1 MKHFFLLTVSLL
13 CSAWMS
19 AQSPALA
26 ALEGFAYDTQV
37 TAPTG
42 NEWQSPEALA
52 LNKEQPRAWG
62 FHFPTEQ
69 AARGVLPERGA
80 YWLSLDGTWKFHW
93 CKTPEERAKG
103 FEAPA
108 YDVTAWDDIEVPGC
122 WNVQGLQPL
131 SNSPRGGEDFSSFGN
146 LTSNPSSTPLSGNAT
161 LPPTGGAGEG
171 LFRYGVPIYVNQKV
185 IFEHQVAVDDWKG
198 GVMRKPRN
206 PKWTVNEYPNEVGSY
221 RRTFTVPT
229 DWKGRVVYI
238 NFDGVDSFFY
248 LWINGHYVGFS
259 KNSRNTAS
267 FNITPYLNKEG
278 ENVVA
283 VEVYRNSDGS
293 FLEAQDMFR
302 LPGIF
307 RSTYL
312 TSVPEVEL
320 SDLIV
325 KTHPLTP
332 PVREGSGLRDATLEI
347 TSEVRNHGKKAVE
360 NLSVEYKVYPVKL
373 YSDELE
379 TPSPLPLK
387 GEGGHLANIEV
398 GSLQHIQLSPLR
410 GRGEG
415 VCLWSAEAPYRYVL
429 TATLKDKKGKTLDVR
444 STYFGIRTVEIRDT
458 KAEDDEFGLAGRYFY
473 VNNKPVKLKGVNRH
487 ETNPWRGHAIT
498 REQMQQEV
506 FLMKQ
511 GNINHV
517 RNSHYA
523 NDPYWYYL
531 CDKYG
536 IYLEDEANIESHEY
550 YYGDASLSH
559 PVEWRKAHIARNMEM
574 VRAHVN
580 APSIVIWSLGNEA
593 GPGKNFVAAYEA
605 IKAFD
610 TSRPVQYERN
620 NDIVDMGSNQYPSV
634 GWVQFAAKGGKGP
647 KYPFHISEYA
657 HSMGNAGGNLID
669 FWKAIETSNYIC
681 GGAIWDWVDQAIW
694 WPLSNSPRGG
704 EDSSSPGNKASNSS
718 KNLSS
723 GNATLPPTGGA
734 GEGLF
739 AYGGDFGDLP
749 NDGMFCMNGVML
761 PDLSPKPEYY
771 DVKHVYQNVGVEL
784 DKIWNRELSSGKK
797 MTFAGLKVTN
807 KNYFVALEDVD
818 ISVVVVRD
826 GFDVSRTTIPHE
838 PPHGM
843 PAIKPRKTEPIT
855 VPLQISDEEADEH
868 CYDLRVEFLLN
879 KDMPWAKKGYVQ
891 MAEQVHLWG
900 AADVEPIYRP
910 TPDPSRNGWESLRV
924 ETDGQFTKVTFPSKG
939 GSVFDNQKGT
949 IHSLSYD
956 GQEIIEPGCGPVL
969 DALRAPVDNDNWYYQ
984 SWYQNG
990 LHDLRHK
997 VLDRHVYTRKDGA
1010 VVLNYTVE
1018 SRGPKAQIQGG
1029 SSGRYEIRPT
1039 PSPSREGRGEAGAQ
1053 LSSDS
1058 EALPLTGERGEGPLL
1073 SSFSFT
1079 SNIVWTVYPDGTI
1092 ECQSAITGSNPKAI
1106 LPRLGFLMKLPT
1118 RFEAEGSKLSYFGC
1132 GPQNNY
1138 ADRKSGMFPAVYEST
1153 VRDQFVPFP
1162 KPQDMGNREG
1172 VQWLALTDATGSGL
1186 VFGALTGSMC
1196 TSVLPWSDLQLTY
1209 APHPSDLPESDGVYV
1224 HLDTK
1229 VTGLGG
1235 SSCGQGG
1242 PLEPDRVYADAHC
1255 FGFFIRPTATS
1266 DTHKISDA
1274 NFPVMHAGD
1283 LPLAITRDA
1292 KGEVT
1297 IVYNEFN
1304 GEEVKYEL
1312 KNNKGKKVVKAYA
1325 GEPIDMRSGG
1335 TITVWHAETPKV
1347 RISRT
1352 FDKVEFVPVT
1362 VLAASS
1368 EEPGENASHLVDGK
1382 PETIWHTAYGVT
1394 VTKYPHS
1401 VDFDCSELK
1410 TIKGFT
1416 YLPRQDG
1423 GANGNIKAYRIQ
1435 LSTDGKTWS
1444 EPVAEGE
1451 FERGAALK
1459 RVIFQKP
1466 QRARYLR
1473 FTALSSQNGLDFASG
1488 AEFTVIA
1495 E

>member
-1 MKHFFLLTVSLL
+1 MKRSFLLTTILF
-13 CSAWMS
+13 CATWMS
-19 AQSPALA
+19 AQSLTPA
-26 ALEGFAYDTQV
+26 ALEGFSYELQPA
-37 TAPTG
+37 APTG
-42 NEWQSPEALA
+42 FEWESPEALA
-52 LNKEQPRAWG
+52 LNKEQPQAWG
-62 FHFPTEQ
+62 FHFPTEE
-69 AARGVLPERGA
+69 AARGVLPECGA
-80 YWLSLDGTWKFHW
+80 YWQSLDGTWKFHW
-93 CKTPEERAKG
+93 CKTPEQRAKG
-103 FEAPA
+103 FEAPG

-122 WNVQGLQPL
+122 WNVQGLTLNSQL
-131 SNSPRGGEDFSSFGN
+131 S
-146 LTSNPSSTPLSGNAT
+146 T
-161 LPPTGGAGEG
+161 LN
-171 LFRYGVPIYVNQKV
+171 FNYGVPIYVNQKV
-185 IFEHQVAVDDWKG
+185 IFEHQVAVGDWKG

-206 PKWTVNEYPNEVGSY
+206 AQWTVNEYPNEVGSY
-221 RRTFTVPT
+221 RRTFTVPEE
-229 DWKGRVVYI
+229 WKGRVVYI

-267 FNITPYLNKEG
+267 FNITPYLNKKG

-312 TSVPEVEL
+312 TSVPETSLQDLVVRTKSLNGNGITEEADAEIVVEANVKNL
-320 SDLIV
+320 SK
-325 KTHPLTP
+325 KT
-332 PVREGSGLRDATLEI
+332 A
-347 TSEVRNHGKKAVE
+347 K
-360 NLSVEYKVYPVKL
+360 NLSVEYKVFPVKL
-373 YSDELE
+373 YSDELA
-379 TPSPLPLK
+379 P
-387 GEGGHLANIEV
+387 
-398 GSLQHIQLSPLR
+398 GSLHLDAEPTIGQPDAQVQLNVGADLSVAATSINLHGALP
-410 GRGEG
+410 
-415 VCLWSAEAPYRYVL
+415 WSAEAPYRYVL
-429 TATLKDKKGKTLDVR
+429 TATLKDKKGKVLDVR
-444 STYFGIRTVEIRDT
+444 STYFGVRTVEIRDT
-458 KAEDDEFGLAGRYFY
+458 KAEDDEFGLAGCYFY

-498 REQMQQEV
+498 KEQMQQEV

-559 PVEWRKAHIARNMEM
+559 PAEWRKAHIARNMEM

-669 FWKAIETSNYIC
+669 FWKAIETSNFIC

-694 WPLSNSPRGG
+694 ANGRM
-704 EDSSSPGNKASNSS
+704 N
-718 KNLSS
+718 
-723 GNATLPPTGGA
+723 
-734 GEGLF
+734 
-739 AYGGDFGDLP
+739 YGGDFGDLP

-761 PDLSPKPEYY
+761 PDFSPKPEYY

-784 DKIWNRELSSGKK
+784 DSIWQKTLKNGKDVN
-797 MTFAGLKVTN
+797 FVRLLIFN
-807 KNYFVALEDVD
+807 KNYFTPLDYVD
-818 ISVVVVRD
+818 IAVAVMQD
-826 GFDVSRTTIPHE
+826 GFEMARNVIHVNSASASYDPNLYGEHTGIE
-838 PPHGM
+838 P
-843 PAIKPRKTEPIT
+843 AAPRSSARVT
-855 VPLQISDEEADEH
+855 VPLRFAEDVNPDAH
-868 CYDLRVEFLLN
+868 CYDIRVEFLL
-879 KDMPWAKKGYVQ
+879 KEDMPWAKKGYVQ

-900 AADVEPIYRP
+900 AGDVKLIY
-910 TPDPSRNGWESLRV
+910 
-924 ETDGQFTKVTFPSKG
+924 DGKAANRIAPANNASINDYTMITANNWYVA
-939 GSVFDNQKGT
+939 FDNLRGT
-949 IHSLSYD
+949 IHQLQYQGED
-956 GQEIIEPGCGPVL
+956 VIEPFCGPVL
-969 DALRAPVDNDNWYYQ
+969 NALRAPVDNDNWYYQ

-990 LHDLRHK
+990 LHNLQHK
-997 VLDRHVYTRKDGA
+997 AVSRKAYTRKDGA
-1010 VVLNYTVE
+1010 VVLNYVVE
-1018 SRGPKAQIQGG
+1018 SRGTKGQIHGG
-1029 SSGRYEIRPT
+1029 SSGRYSIDDKGE
-1039 PSPSREGRGEAGAQ
+1039 PS
-1053 LSSDS
+1053 
-1058 EALPLTGERGEGPLL
+1058 T
-1073 SSFSFT
+1073 FTFT

-1092 ECQSAITGSNPKAI
+1092 ECESAITGSNPKAI
-1106 LPRLGFLMKLPT
+1106 LPRLGFLMKLPK

-1138 ADRKSGMFPAVYEST
+1138 ADRKSGMFSAVYEST
-1153 VRDQFVPFP
+1153 VKEQFVNFP
-1162 KPQDMGNREG
+1162 KPQSMGNRED
-1172 VQWLALTDATGSGL
+1172 VQWLALTDASGHGL
-1186 VFGALTGSMC
+1186 VFGALTGAMC

-1209 APHPSDLPESDGVYV
+1209 APHPNELPESDGVYV

-1255 FGFFIRPTATS
+1255 FGFFIRPTATA
-1266 DTHKISDA
+1266 DVKEIGAA

-1283 LPLAITRDA
+1283 LPIAITRDA
-1292 KGEVT
+1292 KGDVT

-1304 GEEVKYEL
+1304 GEEVLYSLTPSPSPRGEGSA
-1312 KNNKGKKVVKAYA
+1312 KGKKTLNSKLS
-1325 GEPIDMRSGG
+1325 PINYDGSAISMRNGG
-1335 TITVWHAETPKV
+1335 TITVWHAETPDVK
-1347 RISRT
+1347 ISRT

-1362 VLAASS
+1362 VLACSS
-1368 EEPGENASHLVDGK
+1368 EEPGENASRLVDGK

-1401 VDFDCSELK
+1401 VDFDCSEMK

-1423 GANGNIKAYRIQ
+1423 GNNGNIKGYRVQ
-1435 LSTDGKTWS
+1435 LSEDGKTWS

-1451 FERGAALK
+1451 FDRGAALK
-1459 RVIFQKP
+1459 RVTFQKS
-1466 QRARYLR
+1466 QKARYLR

-1488 AEFTVIA
+1488 AEFTVLA

>member
-1 MKHFFLLTVSLL
+1 MKRIFLL
-13 CSAWMS
+13 SASFFCAIVMS
-19 AQSPALA
+19 AQSANT
-26 ALEGFAYDTQV
+26 LEGFAYDTKV

-42 NEWQSPEALA
+42 NEWESPEALA

-62 FHFPTEQ
+62 FHFATEE

-103 FEAPA
+103 FEAPS

-122 WNVQGLQPL
+122 WNVQGIQKDGSLK
-131 SNSPRGGEDFSSFGN
+131 
-146 LTSNPSSTPLSGNAT
+146 
-161 LPPTGGAGEG
+161 
-171 LFRYGVPIYVNQKV
+171 YGVPIYVNQKV
-185 IFEHQVAVDDWKG
+185 IFQHQVAVGDWKG

-206 PKWTVNEYPNEVGSY
+206 PQWTLNEYPNEVGSY
-221 RRTFTVPT
+221 RRTFTVPAE
-229 DWKGRVVYI
+229 WKCRVVYI

-267 FNITPYLNKEG
+267 FNITPYLNKKG

-320 SDLIV
+320 SDLVVRTSQLTGNGITEEADAEIV
-325 KTHPLTP
+325 
-332 PVREGSGLRDATLEI
+332 VEAN
-347 TSEVRNHGKKAVE
+347 VRNLGKKAAKD
-360 NLSVEYKVYPVKL
+360 LSVEYKV
-373 YSDELE
+373 
-379 TPSPLPLK
+379 LPLK
-387 GEGGHLANIEV
+387 LYTDELAPASLYLDEEPAV
-398 GSLQHIQLSPLR
+398 GQPNAQAQVNVGADLSVAATSINLH
-410 GRGEG
+410 GAQT
-415 VCLWSAEAPYRYVL
+415 WSAEAPYRYVL
-429 TATLKDKKGKTLDVR
+429 TATLKDKKGKVVDVR
-444 STYFGIRTVEIRDT
+444 STYFGVRTVEIRDT

-498 REQMQQEV
+498 KEQMQQEV

-605 IKAFD
+605 IKTFD

-681 GGAIWDWVDQAIW
+681 GGAIWDWVDQAIAV
-694 WPLSNSPRGG
+694 SAIA
-704 EDSSSPGNKASNSS
+704 D
-718 KNLSS
+718 
-723 GNATLPPTGGA
+723 
-734 GEGLF
+734 EGLRMRAETSPSTLNSQPSTF
-739 AYGGDFGDLP
+739 YYGGDFGDLP

-761 PDLSPKPEYY
+761 PDLSPKPEYF

-797 MTFAGLKVTN
+797 MTFVGLKVTN

-826 GFDVSRTTIPHE
+826 GFDISRSTIPHD

-855 VPLQISDEEADEH
+855 VPLQISDEEAAWH

-891 MAEQVHLWG
+891 MAEQVHLWD
-900 AADVEPIYRP
+900 AKESDPIWSWGKEIP
-910 TPDPSRNGWESLRV
+910 TITKTGGSGIITLDGKGWS
-924 ETDGQFTKVTFPSKG
+924 VTF
-939 GSVFDNQKGT
+939 DNLRGT
-949 IHSLSYD
+949 IKSMKA
-956 GQEIIEPGCGPVL
+956 GAQTIIEEDCGPVL

-990 LHDLRHK
+990 LHSLQHK
-997 VLDRHVYTRKDGA
+997 VLDYNIYTRKDDGA

-1018 SRGPKAQIQGG
+1018 SCGTKGQIQGG
-1029 SSGRYEIRPT
+1029 SSGRYSIVNV
-1039 PSPSREGRGEAGAQ
+1039 PSGSPEGSPADFA
-1053 LSSDS
+1053 
-1058 EALPLTGERGEGPLL
+1058 
-1073 SSFSFT
+1073 FT

-1092 ECQSAITGSNPKAI
+1092 ENESAITSNKPKAI

-1118 RFEAEGSKLSYFGC
+1118 RFETDGSKLSYFGC

-1162 KPQDMGNREG
+1162 KPQSMGNREG

-1196 TSVLPWSDLQLTY
+1196 TSALPWSDLQLTY

-1242 PLEPDRVYADAHC
+1242 PLEPDRVYADAHT
-1255 FGFFIRPTATS
+1255 FGFFIRPITTS
-1266 DTHKISDA
+1266 DTRQISEQ
-1274 NFPVMHAGD
+1274 NFAVHGTGD
-1283 LPLAITRDA
+1283 LPIAITRDA

-1297 IVYNEFN
+1297 IIKSKLDVSGVWYSLDP
-1304 GEEVKYEL
+1304 KD
-1312 KNNKGKKVVKAYA
+1312 KKGKPYDNA
-1325 GEPIDMRSGG
+1325 PIDMRSGG
-1335 TITVWHAETPKV
+1335 TITVWHKETPKV

-1352 FDKVEFVPVT
+1352 FEKVEFVPVT
-1362 VLAASS
+1362 VLACSS
-1368 EEPGENASHLVDGK
+1368 EEPGENAANLVDGK

-1401 VDFDCSELK
+1401 VDFDCSEMK

-1423 GANGNIKAYRIQ
+1423 GNNGNIKGYRVQ

-1451 FERGAALK
+1451 FDRGASLK
-1459 RVIFQKP
+1459 RIAFAKAQK
-1466 QRARYLR
+1466 ARYLR

>member
-1 MKHFFLLTVSLL
+1 MKHFFLLTASLL
-13 CSAWMS
+13 CSAWIS
-19 AQSPALA
+19 AQFVAPT
-26 ALEGFAYDTQV
+26 ALEGFAYQAQP
-37 TAPTG
+37 TAPSG
-42 NEWQSPEALA
+42 HEWESPEALA
-52 LNKEQPRAWG
+52 LNKEQPSAWG
-62 FHFPTEQ
+62 FHFSSEE

-93 CKTPEERAKG
+93 CKSPEERAKG

-108 YDVTAWDDIEVPGC
+108 YDVSAWDDIEVPGC
-122 WNVQGLQPL
+122 WNVQGIQKDGSLK
-131 SNSPRGGEDFSSFGN
+131 
-146 LTSNPSSTPLSGNAT
+146 
-161 LPPTGGAGEG
+161 
-171 LFRYGVPIYVNQKV
+171 YGVPIYVNQKV
-185 IFEHQVAVDDWKG
+185 IFEHQVAVGDWKG

-206 PKWTVNEYPNEVGSY
+206 PQWTVNEYPNEVGSY
-221 RRTFTVPT
+221 RRTFSVPT
-229 DWKGRVVYI
+229 PWQGRTVYI

-259 KNSRNTAS
+259 KNSRNTAT
-267 FNITPYLNKEG
+267 FDITPYLNKQG

-302 LPGIF
+302 LPGII

-325 KTHPLTP
+325 KTTGLSTDPS
-332 PVREGSGLRDATLEI
+332 PVKEGSLEI
-347 TSEVRNHGKKAVE
+347 TSEVRNHGKKTVKG
-360 NLSVEYKVYPVKL
+360 LSVEYKVYPLKL
-373 YSDELE
+373 YTDELQ
-379 TPSPLPLK
+379 TPSPLLLK
-387 GEGGHLANIEV
+387 GESGHLANIEV
-398 GSLQHIQLSPLR
+398 GSLQNIQLSPFR
-410 GRGEG
+410 GSGEG
-415 VCLWSAEAPYRYVL
+415 FLIWSAEAPYRYVL
-429 TATLKDKKGKTLDVR
+429 TATLKDKKGKTMDVR

-458 KAEDDEFGLAGRYFY
+458 PAEEDEFGLAGRYFY

-498 REQMQQEV
+498 KEQMQQEV

-559 PVEWRKAHIARNMEM
+559 PAEWRKAHIARNMEM

-605 IKAFD
+605 IKQFD

-694 WPLSNSPRGG
+694 
-704 EDSSSPGNKASNSS
+704 
-718 KNLSS
+718 
-723 GNATLPPTGGA
+723 A
-734 GEGLF
+734 GERMN
-739 AYGGDFGDLP
+739 YGGDFGDLP

-784 DKIWNRELSSGKK
+784 DKIWNRDLPSGKK
-797 MTFAGLKVTN
+797 MTFVGLKVTN
-807 KNYFVALEDVD
+807 KNYFVALDDVD
-818 ISVVVVRD
+818 ISIVVVRD
-826 GFDVSRTTIPHE
+826 GFDVSRSTIPHE

-843 PAIKPRKTEPIT
+843 PAIKPRQTEPIT

-879 KDMPWAKKGYVQ
+879 KDMPWANKGYVQ
-891 MAEQVHLWG
+891 MAEQVHLWD
-900 AADVEPIYRP
+900 AKESDPIWSWGKEIP
-910 TPDPSRNGWESLRV
+910 TITK
-924 ETDGQFTKVTFPSKG
+924 TDGNVITTLEGEDWSVTF
-939 GSVFDNQKGT
+939 DNLRGT
-949 IHSLSYD
+949 IKSMKA
-956 GQEIIEPGCGPVL
+956 GAQTIIEEDCGPVL

-990 LHDLRHK
+990 LHSLQHK
-997 VLDRHVYTRKDGA
+997 VLDYNIYTRQDGA

-1018 SRGPKAQIQGG
+1018 SRGTKGQIQGG
-1029 SSGRYEIRPT
+1029 SSGRYSIVNV
-1039 PSPSREGRGEAGAQ
+1039 PSGSPEGSPADFA
-1053 LSSDS
+1053 
-1058 EALPLTGERGEGPLL
+1058 
-1073 SSFSFT
+1073 FT

-1092 ECQSAITGSNPKAI
+1092 ENESAITSNKPKAI
-1106 LPRLGFLMKLPT
+1106 LPRLGFLFKLPT

-1138 ADRKSGMFPAVYEST
+1138 ADRKSGMFRAVYEST
-1153 VRDQFVPFP
+1153 VKDQFVNFP
-1162 KPQDMGNREG
+1162 KPQSMGNREG

-1196 TSVLPWSDLQLTY
+1196 TSALPWSDLQLTY
-1209 APHPSDLPESDGVYV
+1209 APHPSDLPESDHVYV

-1242 PLEPDRVYADAHC
+1242 PLEPDRVYADAHT
-1255 FGFFIRPTATS
+1255 FGFFMRPITTS
-1266 DTHKISDA
+1266 DTRQISEQ
-1274 NFPVMHAGD
+1274 NFAVHGTGD
-1283 LPLAITRDA
+1283 LPIAITRDA

-1297 IVYNEFN
+1297 IIKSKLDVTDVWYSLDP
-1304 GEEVKYEL
+1304 KD
-1312 KNNKGKKVVKAYA
+1312 KKGQPYA
-1325 GEPIDMRSGG
+1325 NVPIDMRNGG
-1335 TITVWHAETPKV
+1335 TITVWHKETPKV

-1362 VLAASS
+1362 VLACSS
-1368 EEPGENASHLVDGK
+1368 EEPGENAANLVDGK

-1435 LSTDGKTWS
+1435 LSTDGKIWS
-1444 EPVAEGE
+1444 DPVAEGD
-1451 FERGAALK
+1451 FDRGAALK

>member
-1 MKHFFLLTVSLL
+1 MKRFFLLTASLFCAML
-13 CSAWMS
+13 MS
-19 AQSPALA
+19 AQSVTPA
-26 ALEGFAYDTQV
+26 ALEGFAYEAQP

-42 NEWQSPEALA
+42 HEWESPEALA

-62 FHFPTEQ
+62 FHFPSEE

-103 FEAPA
+103 FEAPD
-108 YDVTAWDDIEVPGC
+108 YDVTAWDDITVPGC
-122 WNVQGLQPL
+122 WNVQGIQKDGSLK
-131 SNSPRGGEDFSSFGN
+131 
-146 LTSNPSSTPLSGNAT
+146 
-161 LPPTGGAGEG
+161 
-171 LFRYGVPIYVNQKV
+171 YGVPIYVNQKV
-185 IFEHQVAVDDWKG
+185 IFEHQVAVGDWKG
-198 GVMRKPRN
+198 GVMRKPTN
-206 PKWTVNEYPNEVGSY
+206 PQWTVNEYPNEVGSY
-221 RRTFTVPT
+221 RRTFTVPAA
-229 DWKGRVVYI
+229 WNGRVVYI

-267 FNITPYLNKEG
+267 FNITPYLNKNG

-283 VEVYRNSDGS
+283 VEVFRNSDGS

-325 KTHPLTP
+325 RTTSLT
-332 PVREGSGLRDATLEI
+332 EKNIDAADA
-347 TSEVRNHGKKAVE
+347 EVKIEAPIATNEATIKKMKDMT
-360 NLSVEYKVYPVKL
+360 VEYKIWPVKL
-373 YSDELE
+373 YTDEVEANPVL
-379 TPSPLPLK
+379 TYSTSPLIPVATAIRDVK
-387 GEGGHLANIEV
+387 
-398 GSLQHIQLSPLR
+398 P
-410 GRGEG
+410 
-415 VCLWSAEAPYRYVL
+415 WSAEAPYRYVL
-429 TATLKDKKGKTLDVR
+429 TATLKNKKGKVMDVR
-444 STYFGIRTVEIRDT
+444 STYFGFRTVEIRDT

-498 REQMQQEV
+498 KQQMEQEV
-506 FLMKQ
+506 FLMKR

-550 YYGDASLSH
+550 YYGDASISH

-593 GPGKNFVAAYEA
+593 GPGQNFVAAYNA

-610 TSRPVQYERN
+610 TSRPIQYERN

-669 FWKAIETSNYIC
+669 FWKAIETSNFIC
-681 GGAIWDWVDQAIW
+681 GGAIWDWVDQAIAM
-694 WPLSNSPRGG
+694 PSQSRMNNEQLTMNQDFVFG
-704 EDSSSPGNKASNSS
+704 
-718 KNLSS
+718 
-723 GNATLPPTGGA
+723 
-734 GEGLF
+734 
-739 AYGGDFGDLP
+739 YGGDFGDMP

-784 DKIWNRELSSGKK
+784 DKIWKRDLPSGKQI
-797 MTFAGLKVTN
+797 TFAGIKVTN
-807 KNYFVALEDVD
+807 KNYFVALDDVD
-818 ISVVVVRD
+818 ICIVIVRD
-826 GFDVSRTTIPHE
+826 GFEVSRNTIPHE
-838 PPHGM
+838 LPHGM
-843 PAIKPRKTEPIT
+843 PAIAPRKTEPINI
-855 VPLQISDEEADEH
+855 PLQISDEEAAGH
-868 CYDLRVEFLLN
+868 CYDIRVEFLLN

-891 MAEQVHLWG
+891 MAEQLTLWG
-900 AADVEPIYRP
+900 AADTKPIYTAGSSP
-910 TPDPSRNGWESLRV
+910 AIEKTGGSGILTLAGSHWA
-924 ETDGQFTKVTFPSKG
+924 VTF
-939 GSVFDNQKGT
+939 DNVKGT
-949 IHSLSYD
+949 IKTLRYD
-956 GQEIIEPGCGPVL
+956 GKEIIEPDCGPVL

-990 LHDLRHK
+990 LHNLQHK
-997 VLDRHVYTRKDGA
+997 VTDSHIYTRKDGA
-1010 VVLNYTVE
+1010 VVVNYMVE
-1018 SRGPKAQIQGG
+1018 SQGTKGQIRGG
-1029 SSGRYEIRPT
+1029 SSGRYTIDDKGE
-1039 PSPSREGRGEAGAQ
+1039 PSDFV
-1053 LSSDS
+1053 L
-1058 EALPLTGERGEGPLL
+1058 
-1073 SSFSFT
+1073 T

-1092 ECQSAITGSNPKAI
+1092 ENESAITGSHPKAI
-1106 LPRLGFLMKLPT
+1106 LPRLGYLFKLPT
-1118 RFEAEGSKLSYFGC
+1118 RFEAKGSKLNYFGC

-1153 VRDQFVPFP
+1153 VYDQFVAFP
-1162 KPQDMGNREG
+1162 KPQSMGNREG
-1172 VQWLALTDATGSGL
+1172 VQWLSLTDATGSGL

-1209 APHPSDLPESDGVYV
+1209 APHPNELPESDGVYV

-1266 DTHKISDA
+1266 DPHKISEA
-1274 NFPVMHAGD
+1274 NFPVMHTGD
-1283 LPLAITRDA
+1283 LPIAITRDA
-1292 KGEVT
+1292 KGDVT

-1304 GEEVKYEL
+1304 GEEVLYSL
-1312 KNNKGKKVVKAYA
+1312 TPGQGSAKGKKGKAEVKRYA
-1325 GEPIDMRSGG
+1325 GEQIDMRAGG
-1335 TITVWHAETPKV
+1335 TITVWHAETPDVK
-1347 RISRT
+1347 ICRT
-1352 FDKVEFVPVT
+1352 FEKVEFVPVT
-1362 VLAASS
+1362 VLACSS
-1368 EEPGENASHLVDGK
+1368 EEPGENAANLVDGK
-1382 PETIWHTAYGVT
+1382 PESIWHTAYGVT
-1394 VTKYPHS
+1394 VTKYPHT
-1401 VDFDCSELK
+1401 VDFDCSEMK

-1423 GANGNIKAYRIQ
+1423 GNNGNIKAYRLQ
-1435 LSTDGKTWS
+1435 LSQDGKTWS

-1459 RVIFQKP
+1459 RITFAQPQK
-1466 QRARYLR
+1466 ARYLR

-1488 AEFTVIA
+1488 AEFTVLA

>member
-1 MKHFFLLTVSLL
+1 MKRFFLLTASLFCAVL
-13 CSAWMS
+13 MS
-19 AQSPALA
+19 AQSVTPAT
-26 ALEGFAYDTQV
+26 LEGFAYEAQP

-42 NEWQSPEALA
+42 HEWESPEALA

-62 FHFPTEQ
+62 FHFPSEE

-103 FEAPA
+103 FEAPD
-108 YDVTAWDDIEVPGC
+108 YDVTAWDDIAVPGC
-122 WNVQGLQPL
+122 WNVQGIQKDGSLK
-131 SNSPRGGEDFSSFGN
+131 
-146 LTSNPSSTPLSGNAT
+146 
-161 LPPTGGAGEG
+161 
-171 LFRYGVPIYVNQKV
+171 YGVPIYVNQKV
-185 IFEHQVAVDDWKG
+185 IFQHQVAVGDWKG
-198 GVMRKPRN
+198 GVMRKPTN
-206 PKWTVNEYPNEVGSY
+206 PQWTVNEYPNEVGSY
-221 RRTFTVPT
+221 RRMFTVPA
-229 DWKGRVVYI
+229 DWNGRVVYI

-312 TSVPEVEL
+312 TSVPEVEIA
-320 SDLIV
+320 DLV
-325 KTHPLTP
+325 
-332 PVREGSGLRDATLEI
+332 VRTMPSGGNPTLEI
-347 TSEVRNHGKKAVE
+347 QSEVRNHGKKASK
-360 NLSVEYKVYPVKL
+360 NLQVEYKVYPVKL
-373 YSDELE
+373 YSDEVNTLI
-379 TPSPLPLK
+379 PLQLQ
-387 GEGGHLANIEV
+387 GEAG
-398 GSLQHIQLSPLR
+398 QLSNINVNGFQNIQISPFR
-410 GRGEG
+410 GSAED
-415 VCLWSAEAPYRYVL
+415 VYPWSAEAPYRYVL
-429 TATLKDKKGKTLDVR
+429 TALLKDKKGRVLDVR
-444 STYFGIRTVEIRDT
+444 STYFGFRTVEIRDT
-458 KAEDDEFGLAGRYFY
+458 PAEKDEFKLAGRYFY
-473 VNNKPVKLKGVNRH
+473 VNNQPVKLKGVNRH

-498 REQMQQEV
+498 KEQMQQEV
-506 FLMKQ
+506 FLMKR

-550 YYGDASLSH
+550 YYGDASISH
-559 PVEWRKAHIARNMEM
+559 PKEWRAAHIARNIEM

-593 GPGKNFVAAYEA
+593 GPGQNFVAAYNA

-669 FWKAIETSNYIC
+669 FWQAIETSNFIC
-681 GGAIWDWVDQAIW
+681 GGAIWDWVDQAIAR
-694 WPLSNSPRGG
+694 PIGQL
-704 EDSSSPGNKASNSS
+704 D
-718 KNLSS
+718 NLQSDNYLKPNCKIVN
-723 GNATLPPTGGA
+723 GQIVQFN
-734 GEGLF
+734 
-739 AYGGDFGDLP
+739 YGGDFGDLP

-761 PDLSPKPEYY
+761 PDFSPKPEYF
-771 DVKHVYQNVGVEL
+771 DVKHVYQNVGVKL
-784 DKIWNRELSSGKK
+784 DSIWGSTPVMGGDGHFSRQMIRFLVK
-797 MTFAGLKVTN
+797 N
-807 KNYFVALEDVD
+807 KNYFSYLDYVD
-818 ISVVVVRD
+818 IVVVILRD
-826 GFDVSRTTIPHE
+826 GFEIAQMPVPMG
-838 PPHGM
+838 PPNGM
-843 PAIKPRKTEPIT
+843 YPIAPRRTEPIT
-855 VPLQISDEEADEH
+855 LPLNVEGDPDYAYH
-868 CYDLRVEFLLN
+868 CYDMRVEFRLN
-879 KDMPWAKKGYVQ
+879 QDMPWAKKGYVQ
-891 MAEQVHLWG
+891 MAEQVHLWD
-900 AADVEPIYRP
+900 AEDSEPIWSWGKEIP
-910 TPDPSRNGWESLRV
+910 TITK
-924 ETDGQFTKVTFPSKG
+924 TDGNAITTLEGEGWSVTF
-939 GSVFDNQKGT
+939 DNLRGT
-949 IHSLSYD
+949 IKSMKA
-956 GQEIIEPGCGPVL
+956 GAQTIIEEDCGPVL

-990 LHDLRHK
+990 LHSLQHK
-997 VLDRHVYTRKDGA
+997 VLDYNIYTRKDDGA

-1018 SRGPKAQIQGG
+1018 SCGTKGQIQGG
-1029 SSGRYEIRPT
+1029 SSGRYSIVNV
-1039 PSPSREGRGEAGAQ
+1039 PSGSPEGSPADFA
-1053 LSSDS
+1053 
-1058 EALPLTGERGEGPLL
+1058 
-1073 SSFSFT
+1073 FT

-1092 ECQSAITGSNPKAI
+1092 ENESAITSNKPKAI
-1106 LPRLGFLMKLPT
+1106 LPRLGFLFKLPT

-1138 ADRKSGMFPAVYEST
+1138 NDRKSGMFRAVYEST
-1153 VRDQFVPFP
+1153 VYDQFVNFP
-1162 KPQDMGNREG
+1162 KPQSMGNRED
-1172 VQWLALTDATGSGL
+1172 VQWLALTDATSNGV
-1186 VFGALTGSMC
+1186 VFGALTGSMS
-1196 TSVLPWSDLQLTY
+1196 TSALPWSDLQLTY
-1209 APHPSDLPESDGVYV
+1209 AAHPNELPESDHVYV

-1242 PLEPDRVYADAHC
+1242 PLEPDRVYADAHT
-1255 FGFFIRPTATS
+1255 FGFFMRPIATA
-1266 DTHKISDA
+1266 DTRKISA
-1274 NFPVMHAGD
+1274 KNFAVHGTGD
-1283 LPLAITRDA
+1283 LPIAITRDA

-1297 IVYNEFN
+1297 ILKSKLDIT
-1304 GEEVKYEL
+1304 EVWYSLDPKD
-1312 KNNKGKKVVKAYA
+1312 KKGQPYA
-1325 GEPIDMRSGG
+1325 NAPIDMRNGG
-1335 TITVWHAETPKV
+1335 TITVWHKDTPDVK
-1347 RISRT
+1347 ISRT
-1352 FDKVEFVPVT
+1352 FEKVEFVPVT
-1362 VLAASS
+1362 VLACSS
-1368 EEPGENASHLVDGK
+1368 EEPGENAANLVDGK
-1382 PETIWHTAYGVT
+1382 PESIWHTAYGVT
-1394 VTKYPHS
+1394 VTKYPHT
-1401 VDFDCSELK
+1401 VDFDCSETK

-1423 GANGNIKAYRIQ
+1423 SNNGNIKAYRVQ
-1435 LSTDGKTWS
+1435 LSQDGKTWS

-1459 RVIFQKP
+1459 RITFAQPQK
-1466 QRARYLR
+1466 ARYLR

-1488 AEFTVIA
+1488 AEFTVLA

>member
-19 AQSPALA
+19 AQSVAPT

-93 CKTPEERAKG
+93 CKSPEERAKG

-108 YDVTAWDDIEVPGC
+108 YDVSAWDDIEVPGC
-122 WNVQGLQPL
+122 WNVQGIQKDGSLK
-131 SNSPRGGEDFSSFGN
+131 
-146 LTSNPSSTPLSGNAT
+146 
-161 LPPTGGAGEG
+161 
-171 LFRYGVPIYVNQKV
+171 YGVPIYVNQKV
-185 IFEHQVAVDDWKG
+185 IFEHQVAVGDWKG

-206 PKWTVNEYPNEVGSY
+206 PQWTVNEYPNEVGSY
-221 RRTFTVPT
+221 RRTFSVPT
-229 DWKGRVVYI
+229 PWQGRTVYI

-259 KNSRNTAS
+259 KNSRNTAT
-267 FNITPYLNKEG
+267 FDITPYLNKKG

-302 LPGIF
+302 LPGII

-320 SDLIV
+320 SDLV
-325 KTHPLTP
+325 
-332 PVREGSGLRDATLEI
+332 VRTKSLSYDDHLFGVGDIEI
-347 TSEVRNHGKKAVE
+347 QSELSNHGKKAQK
-360 NLSVEYKVYPVKL
+360 NLRVEYKVYPVKL

-379 TPSPLPLK
+379 TSTPLQLNGEDLSGINVGGFQNIQVSPFR
-387 GEGGHLANIEV
+387 
-398 GSLQHIQLSPLR
+398 GSC
-410 GRGEG
+410 EG
-415 VCLWSAEAPYRYVL
+415 VSPWSAEAPYRYVL
-429 TATLKDKKGKTLDVR
+429 TATLKDKKGNVLDAR
-444 STYFGIRTVEIRDT
+444 STYFGFRTVEIRDT
-458 KAEDDEFGLAGRYFY
+458 KAEDDEFRLAGRYFY
-473 VNNKPVKLKGVNRH
+473 VNDKPVKLKGVNRH

-498 REQMQQEV
+498 KEQMQQEV

-550 YYGDASLSH
+550 YYGDASISH
-559 PVEWRKAHIARNMEM
+559 PKEWQAAHIARNMEM
-574 VRAHVN
+574 VRAHIN

-593 GPGKNFVAAYEA
+593 GPGQNFVAAYNA

-694 WPLSNSPRGG
+694 
-704 EDSSSPGNKASNSS
+704 
-718 KNLSS
+718 
-723 GNATLPPTGGA
+723 A
-734 GEGLF
+734 GERMN
-739 AYGGDFGDLP
+739 YGGDFGDLP

-797 MTFAGLKVTN
+797 MTFVGLKVTN
-807 KNYFVALEDVD
+807 KNYFVALDDVD
-818 ISVVVVRD
+818 ISIVVVRD
-826 GFDVSRTTIPHE
+826 GFDVSRNTIPHE

-855 VPLQISDEEADEH
+855 VPLQISDEEADGH

-891 MAEQVHLWG
+891 MAEQVHLWD
-900 AADVEPIYRP
+900 AKESDPIWSWGKEIP
-910 TPDPSRNGWESLRV
+910 TITK
-924 ETDGQFTKVTFPSKG
+924 TDGNVITTLEGEDWSVT
-939 GSVFDNQKGT
+939 FDNQRGT
-949 IHSLSYD
+949 IKSMEA
-956 GQEIIEPGCGPVL
+956 GAQTIIEEDCGPVL

-990 LHDLRHK
+990 LHSLQHK
-997 VLDRHVYTRKDGA
+997 VLDYNIYTRKDDGA

-1018 SRGPKAQIQGG
+1018 SCGTKGQIQGG
-1029 SSGRYEIRPT
+1029 SSGRFSIVNVP
-1039 PSPSREGRGEAGAQ
+1039 
-1053 LSSDS
+1053 SDS
-1058 EALPLTGERGEGPLL
+1058 PEGSPAD
-1073 SSFSFT
+1073 FAFT

-1092 ECQSAITGSNPKAI
+1092 ENESAITSNKPKAI
-1106 LPRLGFLMKLPT
+1106 LPRLGFLFKLPT
-1118 RFEAEGSKLSYFGC
+1118 RFETDGSKLSYFGC

-1153 VRDQFVPFP
+1153 VKDQFVNFP
-1162 KPQDMGNREG
+1162 KPQSMGNREG
-1172 VQWLALTDATGSGL
+1172 VQWLALTDATGCGL

-1196 TSVLPWSDLQLTY
+1196 TSALPWSDLQLTY

-1242 PLEPDRVYADAHC
+1242 PLEPDRVYADAHT
-1255 FGFFIRPTATS
+1255 FGFFMRPITTS
-1266 DTHKISDA
+1266 DTRQISEQ
-1274 NFPVMHAGD
+1274 NFAVHGTGD
-1283 LPLAITRDA
+1283 LPIAITRDA

-1297 IVYNEFN
+1297 IIKSKLDVSGVWYSLDP
-1304 GEEVKYEL
+1304 KD
-1312 KNNKGKKVVKAYA
+1312 KKGQPYA
-1325 GEPIDMRSGG
+1325 NAPIDMRNGG
-1335 TITVWHAETPKV
+1335 TITVWHKETPKV

-1368 EEPGENASHLVDGK
+1368 EEPGENAANLVDGK

-1444 EPVAEGE
+1444 DPVAEGD
-1451 FERGAALK
+1451 FDRGAALK

-1466 QRARYLR
+1466 QRARYIR

>member
-1 MKHFFLLTVSLL
+1 MKHFFLLTASLL

-19 AQSPALA
+19 AQSVVPT
-26 ALEGFAYDTQV
+26 ALEGFAYQAQP
-37 TAPTG
+37 TAPSG
-42 NEWQSPEALA
+42 HEWESPEALA
-52 LNKEQPRAWG
+52 LNKEQPSAWG
-62 FHFPTEQ
+62 FHFSSEE

-93 CKTPEERAKG
+93 CKSPEERAKG

-108 YDVTAWDDIEVPGC
+108 YDVSAWDDIEVPGC
-122 WNVQGLQPL
+122 WNVQGIQKDGSLK
-131 SNSPRGGEDFSSFGN
+131 
-146 LTSNPSSTPLSGNAT
+146 
-161 LPPTGGAGEG
+161 
-171 LFRYGVPIYVNQKV
+171 YGVPIYVNQKV
-185 IFEHQVAVDDWKG
+185 IFEHQVAVGDWKG

-206 PKWTVNEYPNEVGSY
+206 PQWTVNEYPNEVGSY
-221 RRTFTVPT
+221 RRTFSVPT
-229 DWKGRVVYI
+229 PWQGRTVYI

-259 KNSRNTAS
+259 KNSRNTAT
-267 FNITPYLNKEG
+267 FDITPYLNKKG

-302 LPGIF
+302 LPGII

-325 KTHPLTP
+325 KTTGLSTDPS
-332 PVREGSGLRDATLEI
+332 PVKEGSLEI
-347 TSEVRNHGKKAVE
+347 SSQVRNHGKKTVKG
-360 NLSVEYKVYPVKL
+360 LSVEYKVYPLKL
-373 YSDELE
+373 YSDELQA
-379 TPSPLPLK
+379 PSPLLLK
-387 GEGGHLANIEV
+387 GESGHLANIEV
-398 GSLQHIQLSPLR
+398 GSLQNIQLSPFR
-410 GRGEG
+410 GSGEG
-415 VCLWSAEAPYRYVL
+415 FLIWSAEAPYRYVL
-429 TATLKDKKGKTLDVR
+429 TATLKDKKGKTMDVR

-458 KAEDDEFGLAGRYFY
+458 PAEEDEFGLAGRYFY

-498 REQMQQEV
+498 KEQMQQEV

-559 PVEWRKAHIARNMEM
+559 PAEWRKAHIARNMEM

-694 WPLSNSPRGG
+694 
-704 EDSSSPGNKASNSS
+704 
-718 KNLSS
+718 
-723 GNATLPPTGGA
+723 A
-734 GEGLF
+734 GERMN
-739 AYGGDFGDLP
+739 YGGDFGDLP

-784 DKIWNRELSSGKK
+784 DKIWNRELPSGKK
-797 MTFAGLKVTN
+797 MTFVGLKVTN
-807 KNYFVALEDVD
+807 KNYFVALDDVD

-855 VPLQISDEEADEH
+855 VPLQISDEEAAWH

-891 MAEQVHLWG
+891 MAEQVHLWD
-900 AADVEPIYRP
+900 AEDSEPIWSWGKEIP
-910 TPDPSRNGWESLRV
+910 TITK
-924 ETDGQFTKVTFPSKG
+924 TDGNVITTLEGEGWSVTF
-939 GSVFDNQKGT
+939 DNLRGT
-949 IHSLSYD
+949 IKSMKA
-956 GQEIIEPGCGPVL
+956 GAQTIIEDDCGPVL

-990 LHDLRHK
+990 LHSLQHK
-997 VLDRHVYTRKDGA
+997 VLDYNIYTRKDDGA

-1018 SRGPKAQIQGG
+1018 SCGTKGQIQGG
-1029 SSGRYEIRPT
+1029 SSGRYSIVNV
-1039 PSPSREGRGEAGAQ
+1039 PSGSPEGSPADFA
-1053 LSSDS
+1053 
-1058 EALPLTGERGEGPLL
+1058 
-1073 SSFSFT
+1073 FT

-1092 ECQSAITGSNPKAI
+1092 ENESAITSNKPKAI

-1138 ADRKSGMFPAVYEST
+1138 NDRKSGMFRAVYEST
-1153 VRDQFVPFP
+1153 VKDQFVPFP
-1162 KPQDMGNREG
+1162 KPQSMGNREG

-1196 TSVLPWSDLQLTY
+1196 TSALPWSDLQLTY

-1242 PLEPDRVYADAHC
+1242 PLEPDRVYADAHT
-1255 FGFFIRPTATS
+1255 FGFFMRPITTA
-1266 DTHKISDA
+1266 DTRQISEQ
-1274 NFPVMHAGD
+1274 NFAVHGTGD
-1283 LPLAITRDA
+1283 LPIAITRDA

-1297 IVYNEFN
+1297 IIKSKLDVT
-1304 GEEVKYEL
+1304 EVWYSLDPKD
-1312 KNNKGKKVVKAYA
+1312 KKGQPYA
-1325 GEPIDMRSGG
+1325 NAPIDMRNGG
-1335 TITVWHAETPKV
+1335 TITVWHKETPKV

-1362 VLAASS
+1362 VLACSS
-1368 EEPGENASHLVDGK
+1368 EEPGENAANLVDGK

-1444 EPVAEGE
+1444 DPVAEGD
-1451 FERGAALK
+1451 FDRGAALK

-1466 QRARYLR
+1466 QRARYIR

>member
-1 MKHFFLLTVSLL
+1 ML
-13 CSAWMS
+13 CATLMC
-19 AQSPALA
+19 AQSPAPA

-42 NEWQSPEALA
+42 DEWQSPEALA

-108 YDVTAWDDIEVPGC
+108 FDVSAWDNIEVPGC
-122 WNVQGLQPL
+122 WNVQGIQKDGSLK
-131 SNSPRGGEDFSSFGN
+131 
-146 LTSNPSSTPLSGNAT
+146 
-161 LPPTGGAGEG
+161 
-171 LFRYGVPIYVNQKV
+171 YGVPIYVNQKV

-206 PKWTVNEYPNEVGSY
+206 PQWTTSEYPNEVGSY
-221 RRTFTVPT
+221 RRSFTVPAS
-229 DWKGRVVYI
+229 WKGRVVYI

-267 FNITPYLNKEG
+267 FNITPYINKEG

-320 SDLIV
+320 SDLVVRTSQLSGNGITEEADAEIV
-325 KTHPLTP
+325 
-332 PVREGSGLRDATLEI
+332 VEAN
-347 TSEVRNHGKKAVE
+347 VRNLGKKAAKD
-360 NLSVEYKVYPVKL
+360 LSVEYKVFPLKL
-373 YSDELE
+373 YTDELAPASLYLDE
-379 TPSPLPLK
+379 EP
-387 GEGGHLANIEV
+387 AV
-398 GSLQHIQLSPLR
+398 GQPNAQAQVNVGADLSVAVTSINLH
-410 GRGEG
+410 GAQT
-415 VCLWSAEAPYRYVL
+415 WSAEAPYRYVL
-429 TATLKDKKGKTLDVR
+429 TATLKDKKGKVLDVR
-444 STYFGIRTVEIRDT
+444 STYFGVRTVEIRDT

-498 REQMQQEV
+498 KEQMQHEV

-559 PVEWRKAHIARNMEM
+559 PAEWRKAHIARNMEM

-593 GPGKNFVAAYEA
+593 GPGQNFVAAYNA

-669 FWKAIETSNYIC
+669 FWQAIETSNYIC
-681 GGAIWDWVDQAIW
+681 GGAIWDWVDQAIAR
-694 WPLSNSPRGG
+694 PIGQL
-704 EDSSSPGNKASNSS
+704 D
-718 KNLSS
+718 NLQSDNYLKPNCKIVN
-723 GNATLPPTGGA
+723 GQIVQFN
-734 GEGLF
+734 
-739 AYGGDFGDLP
+739 YGGDFGDLP

-761 PDLSPKPEYY
+761 PDLTPKPEYY

-784 DKIWNRELSSGKK
+784 DKIWNRELPSGKK

-838 PPHGM
+838 LPHGM

-855 VPLQISDEEADEH
+855 VPLQISDEEAAWH

-891 MAEQVHLWG
+891 MAEQVHLWD
-900 AADVEPIYRP
+900 AKESDPIWSWGKEIP
-910 TPDPSRNGWESLRV
+910 TITKTGGSGIITLDGKGWS
-924 ETDGQFTKVTFPSKG
+924 VTF
-939 GSVFDNQKGT
+939 DNLRGT
-949 IHSLSYD
+949 IKSMKA
-956 GQEIIEPGCGPVL
+956 GVQTIIEDDCGPVL

-990 LHDLRHK
+990 LHSLQHK
-997 VLDRHVYTRKDGA
+997 VLDYNIYTRKEDGA

-1018 SRGPKAQIQGG
+1018 SRGTKGQIQGG
-1029 SSGRYEIRPT
+1029 SSGRYSIVNV
-1039 PSPSREGRGEAGAQ
+1039 PSGSPEGSPADFA
-1053 LSSDS
+1053 
-1058 EALPLTGERGEGPLL
+1058 
-1073 SSFSFT
+1073 FT

-1092 ECQSAITGSNPKAI
+1092 ENESAITSNKPKAI

-1118 RFEAEGSKLSYFGC
+1118 RFETDGSKLSYFGC

-1138 ADRKSGMFPAVYEST
+1138 ADRKSGMFSAVYEST
-1153 VRDQFVPFP
+1153 VKEQFVDFP

-1172 VQWLALTDATGSGL
+1172 VQWLALTDASNQGV

-1196 TSVLPWSDLQLTY
+1196 TSVLPWSDLQLTC
-1209 APHPSDLPESDGVYV
+1209 APHPSELPESDHVYV

-1235 SSCGQGG
+1235 NSCGQGG
-1242 PLEPDRVYADAHC
+1242 PLTPDRVYADAYT
-1255 FGFFIRPTATS
+1255 FGFFIRPTATA
-1266 DTHKISDA
+1266 DLHKISEA
-1274 NFPVMHAGD
+1274 NFPVMHGGD
-1283 LPLAITRDA
+1283 LPIAITRDA
-1292 KGEVT
+1292 KGDVT

-1304 GEEVKYEL
+1304 GEEVLYSL
-1312 KNNKGKKVVKAYA
+1312 TPNPSSKGGGSKKTSSKSN
-1325 GEPIDMRSGG
+1325 GEAVSGPISMRDGG
-1335 TITVWHAETPKV
+1335 TITVWHADVPEVK
-1347 RISRT
+1347 ISRT
-1352 FDKVEFVPVT
+1352 FEKVEFVPVT
-1362 VLAASS
+1362 VLACSS
-1368 EEPGENASHLVDGK
+1368 EEPGEEAARLVDGK

-1401 VDFDCSELK
+1401 IDFDCSEMK

-1423 GANGNIKAYRIQ
+1423 GANGNIKGYRVQ
-1435 LSTDGKTWS
+1435 LSQDGKTWG

-1459 RVIFQKP
+1459 RITFAKP

-1488 AEFTVIA
+1488 AEFTVLA

>member
-1 MKHFFLLTVSLL
+1 MTMIRTILSTALLYCVSVV
-13 CSAWMS
+13 S
-19 AQSPALA
+19 AQSIETGFLA
-26 ALEGFAYDTQV
+26 GFAYDTNA

-42 NEWQSPEALA
+42 REWESPEALA
-52 LNKEQPRAWG
+52 LNKEQPQVWG
-62 FHFPTEQ
+62 FHFPSEE

-80 YWLSLDGTWKFHW
+80 YWQSLDGTWKFHW

-103 FEAPA
+103 FEAPSYNVA
-108 YDVTAWDDIEVPGC
+108 AWDDIEVPGC
-122 WNVQGLQPL
+122 WNVQGLTFNSQL
-131 SNSPRGGEDFSSFGN
+131 STFNFK
-146 LTSNPSSTPLSGNAT
+146 
-161 LPPTGGAGEG
+161 
-171 LFRYGVPIYVNQKV
+171 YGVPIYVNQKV
-185 IFEHQVAVDDWKG
+185 IFEHQVAVGDWKG

-206 PKWTVNEYPNEVGSY
+206 PQWTVNEYPNEVGSY
-221 RRTFTVPT
+221 RRTFTVPA
-229 DWKGRVVYI
+229 DWKERVVYI

-267 FNITPYLNKEG
+267 FNITPYLNKRG

-302 LPGIF
+302 LPGII

-312 TSVPEVEL
+312 TSVPQTEIN
-320 SDLIV
+320 DLIV
-325 KTHPLTP
+325 RTTSLQGDRATMDIQAGIRQHEKKIAK
-332 PVREGSGLRDATLEI
+332 GL
-347 TSEVRNHGKKAVE
+347 SM
-360 NLSVEYKVYPVKL
+360 EYKIYPVKL
-373 YSDELE
+373 YTDELE
-379 TPSPLPLK
+379 TTTPISLQGDAISLS
-387 GEGGHLANIEV
+387 NIEV
-398 GSLQHIQLSPLR
+398 GSQQNIQLSHYR
-410 GRGEG
+410 GSGEG
-415 VCLWSAEAPYRYVL
+415 VRPWSAEAPYRYVL
-429 TATLKDKKGKTLDVR
+429 TATLKDKKGRVLDVR

-498 REQMQQEV
+498 KEQMEKEV

-523 NDPYWYYL
+523 NDPHWYYL

-550 YYGDASLSH
+550 YYGDASISH
-559 PVEWRKAHIARNMEM
+559 PIEWRAAHIARNMEM

-694 WPLSNSPRGG
+694 
-704 EDSSSPGNKASNSS
+704 
-718 KNLSS
+718 
-723 GNATLPPTGGA
+723 A
-734 GEGLF
+734 GERMN
-739 AYGGDFGDLP
+739 YGGDFGDLP

-771 DVKHVYQNVGVEL
+771 DVKHVYQNVGVDL
-784 DKIWNRELSSGKK
+784 DNISTVNGRQVASL
-797 MTFAGLKVTN
+797 LITN
-807 KNYFVALEDVD
+807 KNYFVTLDYVDVCA
-818 ISVVVVRD
+818 VVLRD
-826 GFDVSRTTIPHE
+826 GFEVSRKTVSLHE
-838 PPHGM
+838 P
-843 PAIKPRKTEPIT
+843 ILPRQRARIICPISFQDGEN
-855 VPLQISDEEADEH
+855 PDAH
-868 CYDLRVEFLLN
+868 CYDLRVEFLL
-879 KDMPWAKKGYVQ
+879 KEDMPWAKKGYVQ
-891 MAEQVHLWG
+891 MAEQLPLWG
-900 AADVEPIYRP
+900 AGDVKPIYTAGTAP
-910 TPDPSRNGWESLRV
+910 AIEKTVGSGILTLEGGNWA
-924 ETDGQFTKVTFPSKG
+924 VTF
-939 GSVFDNQKGT
+939 DNLRGT
-949 IHSLSYD
+949 IKTLSYD
-956 GQEIIEPGCGPVL
+956 GKEIIEPGCGPVL

-990 LHDLRHK
+990 LHSLQHK
-997 VLDRHVYTRKDGA
+997 VTDSHIYTRKDGA

-1018 SRGPKAQIQGG
+1018 SRGTKGQIQGG
-1029 SSGRYEIRPT
+1029 SSGRYSIADQGT
-1039 PSPSREGRGEAGAQ
+1039 PADFA
-1053 LSSDS
+1053 
-1058 EALPLTGERGEGPLL
+1058 
-1073 SSFSFT
+1073 FT

-1092 ECQSAITGSNPKAI
+1092 ENESAITGSNPKAI
-1106 LPRLGFLMKLPT
+1106 LPRLGFLFKLPT
-1118 RFEAEGSKLSYFGC
+1118 RFETEGSKLAYFGC

-1138 ADRKSGMFPAVYEST
+1138 ADRKSGMFRGVYEST
-1153 VRDQFVPFP
+1153 VYDQFVAFP
-1162 KPQDMGNREG
+1162 KPQSMGNRED
-1172 VQWLALTDATGSGL
+1172 VQWLSLTDATGHSL
-1186 VFGALTGSMC
+1186 VFGALTGKMC

-1209 APHPSDLPESDGVYV
+1209 APHPAELPESDGVYV
-1224 HLDTK
+1224 HLDAK

-1255 FGFFIRPTATS
+1255 FGFFIRPTATA
-1266 DTHKISDA
+1266 DVKEISA
-1274 NFPVMHAGD
+1274 AIFPVMHAGD
-1283 LPLAITRDA
+1283 LPIAITRDA
-1292 KGEVT
+1292 KGDVT

-1304 GEEVKYEL
+1304 GEEVRYSPSPSPKGEGSV
-1312 KNNKGKKVVKAYA
+1312 KGKKTLNSKLSTFNYDGSA
-1325 GEPIDMRSGG
+1325 INMRNGG
-1335 TITVWHAETPKV
+1335 TITVWHAETPEVK
-1347 RISRT
+1347 ISRS

-1362 VLAASS
+1362 VLACSS
-1368 EEPGENASHLVDGK
+1368 EEPGENATNLVDGK

-1401 VDFDCSELK
+1401 VDFDCSETK

-1423 GANGNIKAYRIQ
+1423 GNNGNIKGYRVQ
-1435 LSTDGKTWS
+1435 LSKDGKTWS
-1444 EPVAEGE
+1444 EPIAEGE
-1451 FERGAALK
+1451 FDRGAALK
-1459 RVIFQKP
+1459 RITFQQP
-1466 QRARYLR
+1466 QKARYLR

-1488 AEFTVIA
+1488 AEFTVLA